1 MLIICW
7 NAPNVKYDTLEKQKL
22 NSTLDSVTTE
32 KMYGNRLYI
41 CKPSYFRQK
50 LYLQHTRKMHTD

>member
-7 NAPNVKYDTLEKQKL
+7 NAPNVKYYTLGKQKL

-32 KMYGNRLYI
+32 KMYGNQI
-41 CKPSYFRQK
+41 I
-50 LYLQHTRKMHTD
+50 YLQAVIFQAKIISSTQTENSY